1 MALID
6 TDYCFTYVN
15 IGAQG
20 TASDGSIFSES
31 YTYQKLEN
39 SQLIMPLKSVI
50 VADDAFPLK
59 PYLMKQYAR
68 QQQLPC
74 TTG

>member
-20 TASDGSIFSES
+20 RASDGSIFSES
-31 YTYQKLEN
+31 SPYQKIEN
-39 SQLIMPLKSVI
+39 GICP
-50 VADDAFPLK
+50 
-59 PYLMKQYAR
+59 
-68 QQQLPC
+68 
-74 TTG
+74 